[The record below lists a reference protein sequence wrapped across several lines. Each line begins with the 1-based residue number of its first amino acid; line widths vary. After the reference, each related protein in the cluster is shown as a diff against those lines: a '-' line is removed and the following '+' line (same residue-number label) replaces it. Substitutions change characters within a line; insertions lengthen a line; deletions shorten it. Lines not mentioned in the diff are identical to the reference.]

1 MSYSPQSLL
10 AQQKNNI
17 DLYLTFYGVVAQSGF
32 SVLKTNLESIR
43 LFEANLMTAMGDNP
57 GVTSSAELMKR
68 IPLFLQQQTQL
79 LQQLQET
86 ALATQIQLNADMQEA
101 INAWNGSTKAVMEVD
116 ASTTQYDDVI
126 KKQLDSFAG
135 LMSAWTGVFKE
146 SAKVR
151 SAKC

>member
-1 MSYSPQSLL
+1 
-10 AQQKNNI
+10 
-17 DLYLTFYGVVAQSGF
+17 
-32 SVLKTNLESIR
+32 
-43 LFEANLMTAMGDNP
+43 MTAMGDNP